1 MTKNYYEIL
10 EVSRNASQ
18 EEIKKSYKKLAL
30 KYHPDKNKDNEEAT
44 NKFKEIAE
52 AYDTLGDEQKRK
64 TYNLYGS
71 SENNFAEDPFSM
83 FNDIFASHMSNFMN
97 MNYEQDINL
106 NDILGNLSGF
116 SNSNINIP
124 MMPNIHF
131 KVHTFSNKD
140 SPISNIFQNIHD
152 QQDNTSFSG
161 DHDYS
166 TSSNTTA
173 KMNSSVLEEPEDIYL
188 DIDVSLEEICSQ
200 EKKEII
206 IDRYR
211 NKNGS
216 YKLREKRIE
225 IYVYDREII
234 LEKNG
239 NEVKNG
245 KERSDIYLHFHQKP
259 HPLFTRINDYDLLY
273 VKDISLKDIYN
284 GFHYELTLPN
294 KKQEQINIYS
304 KTKDFYKNKSLL
316 HKVPY
321 KGIPHLENDTWQYG
335 HLFIKYNLLLP
346 SMDELYDNVSEI
358 YEDEEEDTDTKE
370 NQIEEKNEEVNEK
383 INEKEEK
390 NHKKNNNKE
399 DNTKSK
405 NSKNNSKHNKNK
417 HASEKI
423 KVYPESCYS
432 IQEIMNS
439 SQ

>member
-10 EVSRNASQ
+10 EVSRNSSQ

-30 KYHPDKNKDNEEAT
+30 KYHPDKNKDNEETT

-83 FNDIFASHMSNFMN
+83 FNDIFSSHMSNFMN

-106 NDILGNLSGF
+106 NDILGNLSSF

-140 SPISNIFQNIHD
+140 SPNSNIFQNIHD
-152 QQDNTSFSG
+152 QQNSSFFDNNEQ
-161 DHDYS
+161 S
-166 TSSNTTA
+166 TSTTSN
-173 KMNSSVLEEPEDIYL
+173 KLNQPEDIYL
-188 DIDVSLEEICSQ
+188 KIDISLEEICSQ
-200 EKKEII
+200 GKKEII

-211 NKNGS
+211 NKNGT
-216 YKLREKRIE
+216 YKLREKKIE
-225 IYVYDREII
+225 VHVYDHEII

-239 NEVKNG
+239 NEVENG

-294 KKQEQINIYS
+294 KQQDKLNIYS

-316 HKVPY
+316 HKVQY
-321 KGIPHLENDTWQYG
+321 KGIPYLENDKWHYG

-346 SMDELYDNVSEI
+346 SMDDLYDNVSEI
-358 YEDEEEDTDTKE
+358 YEDEEEYGKEECTD
-370 NQIEEKNEEVNEK
+370 IEDHN
-383 INEKEEK
+383 KEEK
-390 NHKKNNNKE
+390 NRINNKKEDKKKSKKYKNNNK
-399 DNTKSK
+399 NMI
-405 NSKNNSKHNKNK
+405 
-417 HASEKI
+417 EKI
-423 KVYPESCYS
+423 KIFPESCYS
-432 IQEIMNS
+432 IQEIIDIN
-439 SQ
+439 Q

>member
-10 EVSRNASQ
+10 EVSRDSSQ

-30 KYHPDKNKDNEEAT
+30 KYHPDKNKDNEEKK

-71 SENNFAEDPFSM
+71 SEINFAEDPFSM
-83 FNDIFASHMSNFMN
+83 FNDIFSSHMSNFMN

-131 KVHTFSNKD
+131 KMHTFSNKD
-140 SPISNIFQNIHD
+140 STTSKLFQNIHD
-152 QQDNTSFSG
+152 QEDSSSFFNNNEKSPSPTLNIV
-161 DHDYS
+161 DQ
-166 TSSNTTA
+166 
-173 KMNSSVLEEPEDIYL
+173 PEDIYL

-206 IDRYR
+206 IDRHR

-216 YKLREKRIE
+216 YKLREKKIE
-225 IYVYDREII
+225 VYVYDREII

-245 KERSDIYLHFHQKP
+245 KKRSDIYLHFHQKT
-259 HPLFTRINDYDLLY
+259 HPLFTRINDYDLLNE
-273 VKDISLKDIYN
+273 KNISLKDIYN
-284 GFHYELTLPN
+284 GFHYELKLPN
-294 KKQEQINIYS
+294 KHLDQLNIYS

-316 HKVPY
+316 HKVLH
-321 KGIPHLENDTWQYG
+321 KGIPYLENNTWHYG

-346 SMDELYDNVSEI
+346 SMDELYDSVSEI
-358 YEDEEEDTDTKE
+358 YEDEEEQD
-370 NQIEEKNEEVNEK
+370 NNIEEKDDNIEEQDDNIEEYNDK
-383 INEKEEK
+383 EESKKEEK
-390 NHKKNNNKE
+390 NKVENSKKEEKIKSKKN
-399 DNTKSK
+399 
-405 NSKNNSKHNKNK
+405 KHNNKNK
-417 HASEKI
+417 NKYVGK
-423 KVYPESCYS
+423 KVFPESCYS
-432 IQEIMNS
+432 IQDIMYSN
-439 SQ
+439 Q

>member
-1 MTKNYYEIL
+1 MTKIFYEIL

-30 KYHPDKNKDNEEAT
+30 KYHPDKNKDNEETT

-64 TYNLYGS
+64 TYDLYGS

-83 FNDIFASHMSNFMN
+83 FNDIFSSHMNNFMN

-131 KVHTFSNKD
+131 KFHTFSNKD
-140 SPISNIFQNIHD
+140 SPDPNIFKNIHD
-152 QQDNTSFSG
+152 QQDNSSFF
-161 DHDYS
+161 DNIDQS
-166 TSSNTTA
+166 TSSNTSFTT
-173 KMNSSVLEEPEDIYL
+173 NILDQPEDICL

-211 NKNGS
+211 NKNKS

-225 IYVYDREII
+225 VHVYDREII

-245 KERSDIYLHFHQKP
+245 KNRSDIYLHFHQKS
-259 HPLFTRINDYDLLY
+259 HPLFNRINDYDLLY

-284 GFHYELTLPN
+284 GFHYKLTLPN
-294 KKQEQINIYS
+294 KQQDQLNIYS

-316 HKVPY
+316 QKVPH
-321 KGIPHLENDTWQYG
+321 KGIPYLENDKWQYG

-358 YEDEEEDTDTKE
+358 YEDEEEDGKE
-370 NQIEEKNEEVNEK
+370 ECIDIEEHNKEEKNELE
-383 INEKEEK
+383 
-390 NHKKNNNKE
+390 NNKKE
-399 DNTKSK
+399 DKTKSK
-405 NSKNNSKHNKNK
+405 KNKNKNK
-417 HASEKI
+417 HVIEKI
-423 KVYPESCYS
+423 KVFPESCYS
-432 IQEIMNS
+432 IQEIVDIY
-439 SQ
+439 Q